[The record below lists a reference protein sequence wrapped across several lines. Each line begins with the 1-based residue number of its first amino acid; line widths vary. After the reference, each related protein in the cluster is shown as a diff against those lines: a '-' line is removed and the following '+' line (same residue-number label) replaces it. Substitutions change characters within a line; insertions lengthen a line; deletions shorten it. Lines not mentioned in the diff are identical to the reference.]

1 MDDVERLYREYGD
14 MVLRRARRILGSESD
29 AQEILQELFM
39 SFLRDPEQ
47 LKGKSS
53 LTGWLYGA
61 TTHLCLNTIRN
72 KKNRLR
78 LLQSETARGQA
89 TEAPRAEK
97 LMTARE
103 LLEQLPDELAQVAIY
118 YYLDE
123 MTHQEISELIGCSR
137 RQVGNLLE
145 QVQAKMRVCA

>member
-14 MVLRRARRILGSESD
+14 MVLRRAQRILGSESD
-29 AQEILQELFM
+29 AQEVLQELFM
-39 SFLRDPEQ
+39 SFLRDPSQ
-47 LKGKSS
+47 LKEKTS

-78 LLQSETARGQA
+78 LLSR
-89 TEAPRAEK
+89 EAPAAAAPPRAEERV
-97 LMTARE
+97 TARE
-103 LLEQLPDELAQVAIY
+103 LLAQLPDELARVAIY

-123 MTHQEISELIGCSR
+123 MTHEEIAGLIGCSR
-137 RQVGNLLE
+137 RHVGDLLE
-145 QVQAKMRVCA
+145 QAQARWQVRA